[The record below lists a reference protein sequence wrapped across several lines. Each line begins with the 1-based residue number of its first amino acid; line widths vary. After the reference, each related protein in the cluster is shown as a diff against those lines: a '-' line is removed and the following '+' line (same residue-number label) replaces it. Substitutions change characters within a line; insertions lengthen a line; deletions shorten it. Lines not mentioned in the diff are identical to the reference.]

1 VSFFI
6 RHRFGGQDRDPAI
19 SVFPALLDE
28 LAYGDPEHPEVALV
42 DDTGLALSVF
52 ASELV
57 VIENVETGD
66 PGPRHLRCTDR
77 DHVLRLLTALANQR
91 YAELEA
97 EAWTPGYG

>member
-1 VSFFI
+1 MSFFI
-6 RHRFGGQDRDPAI
+6 RHRFGGQDRDPAVE
-19 SVFPALLDE
+19 VFPALLDE

-57 VIENVETGD
+57 VLQNVETNV
-66 PGPRHLRCTDR
+66 PGARHLRCADR
-77 DHVLRLLTALANQR
+77 DHVLRLLIALANQR